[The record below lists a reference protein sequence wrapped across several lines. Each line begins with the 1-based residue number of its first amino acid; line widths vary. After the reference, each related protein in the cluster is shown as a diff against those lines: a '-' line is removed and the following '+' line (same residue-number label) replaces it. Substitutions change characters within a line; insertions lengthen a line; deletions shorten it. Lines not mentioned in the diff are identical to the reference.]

1 MAKLSATAAAQENA
15 HTQPTPPTSLIP
27 SHDAAKLGHEQLSA
41 LLGRGVALPTSP
53 KLSSAASVPDALA
66 SSSVPAQAGRAVR
79 STIPA
84 AFWGDGA
91 SDPTSDSC
99 ASAGAVRR
107 SVFSAGAHE

>member
-15 HTQPTPPTSLIP
+15 HTQPTPPTSHIP
-27 SHDAAKLGHEQLSA
+27 SHDAAKLGHEQLTA
-41 LLGRGVALPTSP
+41 LLGRDVPSATSP
-53 KLSSAASVPDALA
+53 ELSSAAIAPDALA
-66 SSSVPAQAGRAVR
+66 SLSAPAQAGRVVR

-84 AFWGDGA
+84 AFWADGA

-107 SVFSAGAHE
+107 SVFSADAHE